1 MGWRFRKSLGF
12 GPLLR
17 LNLSKTGTSWSV
29 GKPGLT
35 VNVGRGRAKA
45 TASVPG
51 TGLSYSQSTRIDHEQ
66 APPSIQ
72 PRPDEAGGRSTGL
85 MAKLFGGDIE
95 VFRAISKRLKRGER

>member
-29 GKPGLT
+29 GKPGFT

-51 TGLSYSQSTRIDHEQ
+51 TGLSYSQSASIDHEQ
-66 APPSIQ
+66 PAPPVQ
-72 PRPDEAGGRSTGL
+72 ARPDQTGGRSMGL
-85 MAKLFGGDIE
+85 MSKLFGGDLA
-95 VFRAISKRLKRGER
+95 VFRAIAGRFKNGR